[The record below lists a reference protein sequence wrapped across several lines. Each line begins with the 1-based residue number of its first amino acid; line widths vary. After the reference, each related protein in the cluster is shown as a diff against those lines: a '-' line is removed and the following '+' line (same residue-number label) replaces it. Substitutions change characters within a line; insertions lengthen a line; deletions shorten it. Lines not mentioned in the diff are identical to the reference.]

1 MLGDGDGSLEFGRNL
16 GMLRKFF
23 DRSVPSDLLEASFG
37 PTELDELN

>member
-1 MLGDGDGSLEFGRNL
+1 MLGDGDGGLEFGRNL

-23 DRSVPSDLLEASFG
+23 DRSSNLLEASFG